1 MDAIYLGLMLLLAA
15 LLLALV
21 GGCKRLIQ
29 RTNYKSVRKV
39 DNDANLSRVI
49 P

>member
-15 LLLALV
+15 LLLALAA
-21 GGCKRLIQ
+21 GCERLMQ
-29 RTNYKSVRKV
+29 RTNYKSARKS
-39 DNDANLSRVI
+39 DHGANLSRVI